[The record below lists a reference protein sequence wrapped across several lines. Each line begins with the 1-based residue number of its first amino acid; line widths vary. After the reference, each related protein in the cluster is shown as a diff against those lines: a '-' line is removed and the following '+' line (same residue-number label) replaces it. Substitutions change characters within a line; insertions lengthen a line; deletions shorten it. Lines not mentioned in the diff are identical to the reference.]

1 MTQRQINMQNLLLT
15 LLLTLIPAGAWGQ
28 AWVEIGSAADLTKK

>member
-1 MTQRQINMQNLLLT
+1 MQNLLLT